1 MKIIK
6 RTVYTILA
14 LLIVILVAAF
24 FFIRHLSHR
33 SIPDY
38 NKDLPIAGLH
48 APVEVYRDSLAIPH
62 VYATDEHDLYMA
74 TGYLLAEDRLWQM
87 DMLRHVSE
95 GRLSEIFGKDY
106 VDTDLLLRALR
117 FREKS
122 EMILLQSDPASLDAL
137 NAFAS
142 GVNQYIQ
149 NNSRRLPPEFAILN
163 YKPGKWEP
171 YHSLNMI
178 GYMAWDLKA
187 GWSEILLSTIQGRV
201 DSMRYMQLLPD
212 LLRKQPA
219 VFSVPDEVNGSVS
232 LLPDLLLNTARLQ
245 HLGADVL
252 DASNNWAVSGSR
264 SSTGMPLLANDMH
277 LSLSVPGIW
286 YQMHQ
291 VVEGRLNVTG
301 LVLPG
306 APVIICGHNDSIAW
320 GMTNTYVDNMDF
332 YEEKINPGD
341 SSQYEYMGEWRNFE
355 IQNTVIKT
363 SDGEEIEK
371 TIWFS
376 HRGPVVSSFKK
387 IAGKAISMHWV
398 GDEASNEFLTIMLL
412 NRAANWNDFTSALRT
427 FTSIS
432 QNIVY
437 ADKRGNIGLFCAAG
451 VPVRNRDI
459 PFGILPGDTDKY
471 DWKGYVPFEE
481 LPYLFNPPS
490 GIVASAN
497 NRTAPT
503 GYPYHIGSWYSLPS
517 RYERIIELL
526 SAKELH
532 TVIDFAA
539 IQLDQHS
546 KLAEKYL
553 PFILDALSGYSN
565 MSPLETRAGELL
577 KNWDCSMNS
586 KSAAA
591 LLFES
596 IYLAIIKCTFGDELG
611 EDLFGNFNGVSSLSR
626 IATDQLIDA
635 GSSAWFDN
643 VNTRNKT
650 EDLYEMIICAFSSTV
665 SELETSH
672 GGNPDTWEWG
682 ARHNLLLSHPLSAVK
697 ILDRVF
703 GLNRGPF
710 PVGGSFHTVSPFSYG
725 PNKPF
730 SANHGA
736 SHRHIFDLSNWDNS
750 LTLIPTGNSGI
761 PASRHYCD
769 QTEMYVQGKYHPDH
783 FSKEK
788 VVANTAYHRKFVTM
802 Q

>member
-1 MKIIK
+1 MKILK
-6 RTVYTILA
+6 RTVFTILM
-14 LLIVILVAAF
+14 LLIVLVLAAL

-38 NKDLPIAGLH
+38 NKDLMLEGLH
-48 APVEVYRDSLAIPH
+48 APVEVYRDNLAIPH

-74 TGYLLAEDRLWQM
+74 VGYLLAEDRLWQM
-87 DMLRHVSE
+87 DMLRHVTE

-122 EMILLQSDPASLDAL
+122 EMILSQADPACLEAL

-142 GVNQYIQ
+142 GVNQFIQ
-149 NNSRRLPPEFAILN
+149 NNGRHLPPEFAILK
-163 YKPGKWEP
+163 YKPGIWEP

-187 GWSEILLSTIQGRV
+187 GWSEILLSTLQSKV
-201 DSMRYMQLLPD
+201 DSMRYLQLLPD
-212 LLRKQPA
+212 LLRNQP
-219 VFSVPDEVNGSVS
+219 VVYSMPEQETGSAS
-232 LLPDLLLNTARLQ
+232 LLPDLLLNSARLQ
-245 HLGADVL
+245 QLGADVL
-252 DASNNWAVSGSR
+252 EASNNWAVSGSR
-264 SSTGMPLLANDMH
+264 TTSGMPLLANDMH

-291 VVEGRLNVTG
+291 VVEGKLNVTG

-332 YEEKINPGD
+332 YEEKINPRD

-355 IQNTVIKT
+355 IQKTVIKT

-371 TIWFS
+371 TIRFS

-387 IAGKAISMHWV
+387 IAGKAVSMHWV
-398 GDEASNEFLTIMLL
+398 GDEASNEFLTVMLL
-412 NRAANWNDFTSALRT
+412 NRAGNWNDFTTALGT

-437 ADKRGNIGLFCAAG
+437 ADKKGNIGLYCAAG
-451 VPVRNRDI
+451 VPIRKRDI
-459 PFGILPGDTDKY
+459 PFGVLPGDTDEY

-481 LPYLFNPPS
+481 LPFLFNPS
-490 GIVASAN
+490 SSFVASAN
-497 NRTAPT
+497 NRTAPS

-517 RYERIIELL
+517 RFERITELL
-526 SAKELH
+526 SANDFLS
-532 TVIDFAA
+532 VQDFAVV
-539 IQLDQHS
+539 QLDQHS

-553 PFILDALSGYSN
+553 PVILDALEGYEG
-565 MSPLETRAGELL
+565 MSPVESRAGELL

-596 IYLAIIKCTFGDELG
+596 IYLGIIKCTFADEMG
-611 EDLFGNFNGVSSLSR
+611 EGLFGSFNGVSSLSR
-626 IATDQLIDA
+626 IATDQLID
-635 GSSAWFDN
+635 GGTSSWFDN
-643 VNTRNKT
+643 VDTGNKT
-650 EDLYEMIICAFSSTV
+650 EDLHEMINCAFSNSV
-665 SELETSH
+665 SDLEIKH
-672 GGNPDTWEWG
+672 GSNPDTWEWG
-682 ARHNLLLSHPLSAVK
+682 AQHHLVLSHPLSTVK

-710 PVGGSFHTVSPFSYG
+710 PVGGSFHTVSPFSYDT
-725 PNKPF
+725 NKPF
-730 SANHGA
+730 DVNHGA

-750 LTLIPTGNSGI
+750 LAVIPTGNSGI

-769 QTEMYVQGKYHPDH
+769 QTEMYVHGKYHPDY

-788 VVANTAYHRKFVTM
+788 VMANSAYHMKFVTR
-802 Q
+802 